1 MIAGESQA
9 KKNFQVPHNHRPSV
23 PAVLMRQYRSRMKAA
38 VALSLAFIAHA
49 GATATYDYKPGEL
62 LVIDGGTSPDKK
74 FSIVSGENKAGE
86 FGIYLR
92 DAQTKK
98 LIGKMEEVAT
108 GLDSAPDAYHAHWA
122 PDSKHV
128 GITSRGDRHWAVNA
142 IYRIESR
149 RAYQVETPELLCHA
163 VPQFCQ
169 LMKELGGRLTSD
181 QIYADS
187 GTPKPWQVREN
198 SSYSAIV
205 KWISPTR
212 FILKEEFQFQIRNRD
227 PASALG
233 KFGEVEK
240 LDPETYGGVDAYD
253 VWFNAEGECELL
265 PEDKTRVVSTQPV
278 KEQKT
283 NE

>member
-1 MIAGESQA
+1 MKE
-9 KKNFQVPHNHRPSV
+9 FHWRMT
-23 PAVLMRQYRSRMKAA
+23 AV
-38 VALSLAFIAHA
+38 VALSLALVAPA

-98 LIGKMEEVAT
+98 LIGKLEEVAT

-128 GITSRGDRHWAVNA
+128 GITSRADRHWSDNA
-142 IYRIESR
+142 IYRIDIR
-149 RAYQVETPELLCHA
+149 RAYPVETPELLCHA
-163 VPQFCQ
+163 VPEFCQ
-169 LMKELGGRLTSD
+169 LTKELGGALTSD
-181 QIYADS
+181 EISADS
-187 GTPKPWQVREN
+187 GTPKPWKARQN

-212 FILKEEFQFQIRNRD
+212 FVVREESAWRVKERD
-227 PASALG
+227 PSATLG
-233 KFGEVEK
+233 QYGEAENEGESEDSAALYAVSF
-240 LDPETYGGVDAYD
+240 D
-253 VWFNAEGECELL
+253 AEGECELL
-265 PEDKTRVVSTQPV
+265 PNDKSRVLDTQPV

-283 NE
+283 KK

>member
-1 MIAGESQA
+1 M
-9 KKNFQVPHNHRPSV
+9 
-23 PAVLMRQYRSRMKAA
+23 RSRMKTA
-38 VALSLAFIAHA
+38 VALGLAIVAHA

-74 FSIVSGENKAGE
+74 FSIVSGENNAGE
-86 FGIYLR
+86 FGVYLR

-98 LIGKMEEVAT
+98 LIGKLEEVAT
-108 GLDSAPDAYHAHWA
+108 GLDSAPGAYHAHWS

-128 GITSRGDRHWAVNA
+128 GITSRADRHWVDNV
-142 IYRIESR
+142 IYRIENR
-149 RAYQVETPELLCHA
+149 HAYPVETPELLCHA

-169 LMKELGGRLTSD
+169 LTKELGGRLTSD
-181 QIYADS
+181 QIYADA

-205 KWISPTR
+205 KWNSPTR
-212 FILKEEFQFQIRNRD
+212 FIIKEEFQFQVRNRD
-227 PASALG
+227 PATALG

-240 LDPETYGGVDAYD
+240 LDPATYGGVDAYD
-253 VWFNAEGECELL
+253 VWFNAEGECEVL
-265 PEDKTRVVSTQPV
+265 PNDKSQVLNTQPV

-283 NE
+283 KE